1 MSIQPP
7 GIGLKCPVFRPGN
20 ILRGIT
26 LVTTLACSAWG
37 QERLA
42 VFPAAGPGGPDPQV
56 LSDVDAALRR
66 ALLPAL
72 PPDRWVTLMADAA
85 APGCTG
91 RCAVDRAAEYG
102 ASLALAV
109 RVDLTTTP
117 VELDLDV
124 YAAPAGAIL
133 AQRRAEAGSAT
144 GMLDLLPRVVAEL
157 VAALSGEAPA
167 RRHDPITDPQ
177 AEARHAAA
185 RRQAIAEA
193 SGQNTVGMDMLL
205 VEPGQPFLEAP
216 AGQHYVQA
224 RPLPAPRQAFLLA
237 ATEVTQA
244 QWRAVMGN
252 NPSAFVH
259 DQRPVEQV
267 TWLDAV
273 EFCNRLS
280 EREGLTPVYIVT
292 GGSARRRE
300 GADGY
305 RLPTDA
311 QWEYACRA
319 GSLTM
324 FSAGARPR
332 DLERIAWFADNAG
345 GRTREVAGRR
355 ANAWGFHDLHGNVW
369 EWVEDA
375 YADLPDLSPGN
386 IESPGIGPDRTIR
399 GGSWYTDAMACRTT
413 NFCRIDP
420 GFRCNDL
427 GFRVARTP

>member
-1 MSIQPP
+1 MIRQHPSCRFNRATPSL
-7 GIGLKCPVFRPGN
+7 GDVWRGM
-20 ILRGIT
+20 IL
-26 LVTTLACSAWG
+26 LAVLACSAAG

-42 VFPAAGPGGPDPQV
+42 VFSAAGPGGPDPQV
-56 LSDVDAALRR
+56 LADVDAALRR

-72 PPDRWVTLMADAA
+72 PPDRWITLMADAA

-109 RVDLTTTP
+109 RVDLTTRP
-117 VELDLDV
+117 VELALNV
-124 YAAPAGAIL
+124 YAAPNGAIL
-133 AQRRAEAGSAT
+133 AQRRGQSAAAAGL
-144 GMLDLLPRVVAEL
+144 LDLVPQVVEEL
-157 VAALSGEAPA
+157 VAALSGQAPA
-167 RRHDPITDPQ
+167 RRHDPITDPE
-177 AEARHAAA
+177 AEARRIAERRKAIAAA
-185 RRQAIAEA
+185 AGRN
-193 SGQNTVGMDMLL
+193 SVGMEMLL
-205 VEPGQPFLEAP
+205 VQPGRPFQEAP

-224 RPLPAPRQAFLLA
+224 RPLPEPRESFLLA

-244 QWRAVMGN
+244 QWRTVMGA

-259 DQRPVEQV
+259 DRRPVERV
-267 TWLDAV
+267 TWLEAV

-280 EREGLTPVYIVT
+280 EREGLAPVYAIAD
-292 GGSARRRE
+292 GSARRRQ
-300 GADGY
+300 GANGY

-311 QWEYACRA
+311 EWEYACRA

-324 FSAGARPR
+324 FSGGARPR
-332 DLERIAWFADNAG
+332 DLARVAWFADNAG
-345 GRTREVAGRR
+345 GRTREVAERR

-375 YADLPDLSPGN
+375 YASLPDLSPDN
-386 IESPGIGPDRTIR
+386 IESPGVGPDRTIR

-427 GFRVARTP
+427 GFRVARIP

>member
-1 MSIQPP
+1 MLRRPT
-7 GIGLKCPVFRPGN
+7 FRFRRVAPRRGG
-20 ILRGIT
+20 ILRGMI
-26 LVTTLACSAWG
+26 LLSALACSASG

-42 VFPAAGPGGPDPQV
+42 VFAAAGPGGPDPRV
-56 LSDVDAALRR
+56 LADIDASLRR
-66 ALLPAL
+66 ALLPGL
-72 PPDRWVTLMADAA
+72 PPDRWVTLMADAS

-91 RCAVDRAAEYG
+91 RCAVERAAEYG

-117 VELDLDV
+117 VELALDV
-124 YAAPAGAIL
+124 YAAPDGAIL
-133 AQRRAEAGSAT
+133 AQRRGQSGSAT
-144 GMLDLLPRVVAEL
+144 GLLELVPRVVEEL
-157 VAALSGEAPA
+157 IAALSGTSPA
-167 RRHDPITDPQ
+167 RRHDPITDPE
-177 AEARHAAA
+177 AEVRRASA
-185 RRQAIAEA
+185 RRQAIAA
-193 SGQNTVGMDMLL
+193 AAGRNSVGMQMLV
-205 VEPGQPFLEAP
+205 VEPGQPFHEAP

-224 RPLPAPRQAFLLA
+224 RPLPAPREAFLLA

-244 QWRAVMGN
+244 QWRAVMDD

-259 DQRPVEQV
+259 DQRPVERV

-280 EREGLTPVYIVT
+280 EREGLAPVYVIA
-292 GGSARRRE
+292 GGTARRRD

-311 QWEYACRA
+311 EWEYACRA

-332 DLERIAWFADNAG
+332 DLARVAWFADNAG

-375 YADLPDLSPGN
+375 YANLPDLSPDN
-386 IESPGIGPDRTIR
+386 IESPGVGPDRTIR

-420 GFRCNDL
+420 GFRCSDL
-427 GFRVARTP
+427 GFRVARVP